1 VTGSFAAAAL
11 ARRDGSAADGIH
23 LLWTAP
29 PGTGYSLDGWD
40 IRRRDASGRPK
51 VACRALSGPELEVL
65 HRVLRLHT
73 DVADFSVRQVPG
85 PPAPPGSTQPPPYP
99 IAYGIRLPQP
109 RRVVEVHAGVPAA
122 LAIALRAGKA
132 VAVRI
137 LTGPSG
143 TQSVRFSDLG
153 ADEVQ
158 LYTTRP
164 VSALELCLDIA
175 PDPDKE
181 EAEWANAKLI
191 AEHLQIP
198 VRALDPALTT
208 AGDEEALAKSRLI
221 DGEDFD
227 VGAFDSAAELLNAA
241 ATGAP
246 QCATTITKEEPGD
259 PFVELRSWSYALAL
273 LVNPAW
279 RRMLGFGLLDRA
291 DGLIQGNAYDY
302 RITGRFHRREM
313 DERLHGFHTVPRG
326 TTLPET
332 FTLGAVSLR
341 TPLPAVVDL
350 RPAPAPDALT
360 ATGRKGIALDGDPG
374 LTLSFPSAVQRVTL
388 ELDDGAALTYRAT
401 TSEFLPGLPLHTFTG
416 ALPAGGRVTIETPDP
431 VDTIEL
437 AGLGFLFGV
446 CEDPGPDDVVTRSVV
461 LSGVVFDDTPPPD
474 APAALDTDNLQEP
487 VLPGVPAQPPA
498 PLGFTLRWTPP
509 PAAGTPAGLPWPP
522 DLGAFPP
529 FDALS
534 FLLERR
540 GMDTGGAFAPL
551 DTLVFGSRGSRGDP
565 PALRPGIDLE
575 AAFPEDAPPQPPVP
589 AFMSFDDTLADAP
602 PSSEHQYRI
611 ASVDAIGRR
620 SPTPTEGAVV
630 RLEKHRAPPPP
641 AAVRA
646 SVLQQDDP
654 ELSAADRAL
663 LGASANA
670 IVLEWSW
677 TDRERGQDRLATEF
691 RVYWQPLPLD
701 VVQGAVTGPPAVAG
715 PLLEVPAQLD
725 RPLEADAMRGRYLT
739 LADYPFKVAAHT
751 AGQTITIQLE
761 PSALDSSLLP
771 APAAFEFRPV
781 LTGAEQRPPAWAER
795 TAVVP
800 ITADEQYRHVF
811 RDVLTLNA
819 DHPHARVWT
828 GVSAADDQSYV
839 PDAFPGGGRSGNE
852 SAVTAAPAAARYLGR
867 PVFTVPPPLPD
878 VPELVTAEPAGDA
891 VKVAFDL
898 AALLP
903 AAPVPPGHLV
913 QLERIALG
921 AVVSCVGANAD
932 GTIRADLP
940 DGTTASYTLGNPGDQ
955 ATLHAQIRTG
965 TPARVEGR
973 FLVDFLLRFATALE
987 PMWHAALPAPVAFGA
1002 VTDTLPRDAERHV
1015 HRVRLVDPASH
1026 ASAGTAIVPQIVR
1039 VPSLRSPGPPELKA
1053 PSSRTATLDVEA
1065 RVRDAFDLT
1074 HVLLFTDDQDS
1085 LPPPDDTTR
1094 IAAQLLRLPN
1104 RRDLYPSDGI
1114 RLRLADG
1121 TVLAPAAIL
1130 EAASGA
1136 ADPPDRVLTV
1146 TLAPGPGRRVAVWGV
1161 ALTRDG
1167 VPSRLTG
1174 PVVALTAGGP

>member
-51 VACRALSGPELEVL
+51 VACRPLSGPELEVL
-65 HRVLRLHT
+65 HRILRLHT
-73 DVADFSVRQVPG
+73 DIADFSVRQVPG
-85 PPAPPGSTQPPPYP
+85 PQASSSSTEPPHP

-109 RRVVEVHAGVPAA
+109 HRVVEIHAGVPAA

-132 VAVRI
+132 VAARA
-137 LTGPSG
+137 LTAPSG
-143 TQSVRFSDLG
+143 TQSVHFSELG

-158 LYTTRP
+158 LYVTTLI
-164 VSALELCLDIA
+164 SALEVCLDIA

-181 EAEWANAKLI
+181 EADWANAKLI

-198 VRALDPALTT
+198 VRTLVPALTT
-208 AGDEEALAKSRLI
+208 PGDEEALAKSRLI
-221 DGEDFD
+221 NGEDFD
-227 VGAFDSAAELLNAA
+227 AEAFDSVAELLNAA

-246 QCATTITKEEPGD
+246 QWATTITKEEPGD

-279 RRMLGFGLLDRA
+279 RRMLGFGLLDRP
-291 DGLIQGNAYDY
+291 DDLVMGNAYDY
-302 RITGRFHRREM
+302 RITGRFRRREV
-313 DERLHGFHTVPRG
+313 DERMHGFHTVPRG

-332 FTLGAVSLR
+332 FTLGAVSLG

-360 ATGRKGIALDGDPG
+360 ATGRKGIALDGDPC
-374 LTLSFPSAVQRVTL
+374 LTLSFPSAVQHVTL
-388 ELDDGAALTYRAT
+388 ELDDGAALTYRAV
-401 TSEFLPGLPLHTFTG
+401 TSEFLPGLPSHTFTG
-416 ALPAGGRVTIETPDP
+416 ALPAERRVTIETPDP
-431 VDTIEL
+431 VDRIEL
-437 AGLGFLFGV
+437 AGTGFLFAV
-446 CEDPGPDDVVTRSVV
+446 CEGPGPDDVVTRSAVV
-461 LSGVVFDDTPPPD
+461 SGVVFEDTPPPA
-474 APAALDTDNLQEP
+474 APATLDTGNLQEP

-509 PAAGTPAGLPWPP
+509 PAAGIPADLPWPP

-529 FDALS
+529 FDALG
-534 FLLERR
+534 FLMERR
-540 GMDTGGAFAPL
+540 RVDTGGAFAPL
-551 DTLVFGSRGSRGDP
+551 DMLVFGSRGSRGDP
-565 PALRPGIDLE
+565 PALRPGTDLE
-575 AAFPEDAPPQPPVP
+575 TAFPEDAPPQPPVL
-589 AFMSFDDTLADAP
+589 AFMSLDDVLADAP
-602 PSSEHQYRI
+602 PGSEHQYRI
-611 ASVDAIGRR
+611 ASVDPIGRR
-620 SPTPTEGAVV
+620 SPTPIEGAVV

-663 LGASANA
+663 LAASANA

-691 RVYWQPLPLD
+691 RVYWQPMPPD
-701 VVQGAVTGPPAVAG
+701 AVQGAVTGPAVVAG
-715 PLLEVPAQLD
+715 ALLEVPAQLD

-739 LADYPFKVAAHT
+739 LPDHPFKVAAHT

-761 PSALDSSLLP
+761 PSALDPSLMP
-771 APAAFEFRPV
+771 ASAVFEFRPV

-795 TAVVP
+795 TAVIP

-811 RDVLTLNA
+811 RDVLTLDAN
-819 DHPHARVWT
+819 HPRARVWA

-839 PDAFPGGGRSGNE
+839 PDAFPGGGRPGNE
-852 SAVTAAPAAARYLGR
+852 SAVAAAPAAARYLGR
-867 PVFTVPPPLPD
+867 PVFTVLPPSPD
-878 VPELVTAEPAGDA
+878 VPELVTAEPVGDA
-891 VKVAFDL
+891 VTVAFDL

-913 QLERIALG
+913 QLERVALG
-921 AVVSCVGANAD
+921 TVVSCLGANAD
-932 GTIRADLP
+932 ETFRADLP
-940 DGTTASYTLGNPGDQ
+940 DGTTASYTLGNPGDR
-955 ATLHAQIRTG
+955 AALHAQIRTG

-987 PMWHAALPAPVAFGA
+987 PLWHAVLPAPVPFGA

-1015 HRVRLVDPASH
+1015 HRIRLVDPAGH
-1026 ASAGTAIVPQIVR
+1026 ASAGTAVVPQIVR

-1053 PSSRTATLDVEA
+1053 PSSRTAALDVEA

-1085 LPPPDDTTR
+1085 LPPPGDTTR

-1121 TVLAPAAIL
+1121 TLLAPAAIL
-1130 EAASGA
+1130 DAATGA

-1167 VPSRLTG
+1167 VPSRLSG